1 MTNDTPGTDFGH
13 GLDLGLVSIM
23 SDPIKTRDGP

>member
-1 MTNDTPGTDFGH
+1 MTNDIPGTDFGH
-13 GLDLGLVSIM
+13 GLGLVSM